1 MTHLTKSLP
10 VHAHAALIG
19 KLLRIAI
26 NTVPQL
32 SHSMSSLTRYM
43 CKVTPAH
50 ATYARVVLRY
60 LIGIKKRQ
68 LTCVQRGVA
77 DGYLCLISKAKFWPV
92 STPAGQT
99 TGIISA
105 VPWLTIC
112 SSTMRHFHAM
122 LPSRRSLHSALPKP
136 TMMMI

>member
-10 VHAHAALIG
+10 MYAREALIG
-19 KLLRIAI
+19 KLLYIAI

-32 SHSMSSLTRYM
+32 SNSMSSLTRYM
-43 CKVTPAH
+43 CKATPAH
-50 ATYARVVLRY
+50 LTYAKVVLHY

-77 DGYLCLISKAKFWPV
+77 NGYLCLISKAKFWPL

-99 TGIISA
+99 IGTRGEF
-105 VPWLTIC
+105 P
-112 SSTMRHFHAM
+112 
-122 LPSRRSLHSALPKP
+122 
-136 TMMMI
+136 